1 MQFIII
7 EWEVYNITKDPLAL
21 GLIGL
26 AEIIPAIST
35 ALFAGHIV
43 DQNEKKKLFVLAIF
57 AFLII
62 SSGFYFITSSY
73 MYNNYSSK
81 YILIAIYSLVF
92 AGGFVRAFLDLSFF
106 H

>member
-43 DQNEKKKLFVLAIF
+43 DQNEKKKTFCISNICLSYYFFRFLF
-57 AFLII
+57 
-62 SSGFYFITSSY
+62 YY
-73 MYNNYSSK
+73 K
-81 YILIAIYSLVF
+81 
-92 AGGFVRAFLDLSFF
+92 
-106 H
+106 